1 MLALLLLA
9 AALGLDNFAA
19 AIGIGVGGVRGATR
33 VRVAVVFGLFEA
45 GMPVLGLLLGHG
57 LADSLGEVARW
68 LGGAVLIA
76 VGLVQG
82 AGLVR
87 ARRAAAC
94 PEGGA
99 PVAGPAVAGPPVA
112 GAPVAGA
119 PVAGAPVAGAPVA
132 SAPVAGAPVAGAPES
147 GGRPRPQRIGRML
160 IGGLVLSGDNLAAGF
175 ALGAYHTS
183 LALAAVVFGVVSVAM
198 SLAGL
203 ELGARIGAATGDR
216 SELIACALLI
226 ATGVVIAAGVL

>member
-9 AALGLDNFAA
+9 AALGLDNLAA
-19 AIGIGVGGVRGATR
+19 SIGIGVGGVRRATR

-57 LADSLGEVARW
+57 LADSLGQVARG
-68 LGGAVLIA
+68 LGGALLIA

-82 AGLVR
+82 ARLVR
-87 ARRAAAC
+87 ARRAAA

-99 PVAGPAVAGPPVA
+99 PGV
-112 GAPVAGA
+112 GAPGIGA
-119 PVAGAPVAGAPVA
+119 LEVDALEA
-132 SAPVAGAPVAGAPES
+132 
-147 GGRPRPQRIGRML
+147 GGRARPQRIGRML
-160 IGGLVLSGDNLAAGF
+160 LGGLVLSGDNLAAGF
-175 ALGAYHTS
+175 ALGAYHTN

-226 ATGVVIAAGVL
+226 ATGVIIAAGVL

>member
-9 AALGLDNFAA
+9 AALGLDNLAA
-19 AIGIGVGGVRGATR
+19 SIGIGVGGVRGATR

-57 LADSLGEVARW
+57 LADSLGQVARW

-82 AGLVR
+82 VRRVR
-87 ARRAAAC
+87 ARRAAARD
-94 PEGGA
+94 GGA
-99 PVAGPAVAGPPVA
+99 PGI
-112 GAPVAGA
+112 GAPGIGALEVDALEAGRRA
-119 PVAGAPVAGAPVA
+119 
-132 SAPVAGAPVAGAPES
+132 
-147 GGRPRPQRIGRML
+147 RPQRIGRML
-160 IGGLVLSGDNLAAGF
+160 LGGLVLSGDNLAAGF
-175 ALGAYHTS
+175 ALGAYHTN

-226 ATGVVIAAGVL
+226 ATGVIIAAGVL

>member
-9 AALGLDNFAA
+9 AALGLDNLAA
-19 AIGIGVGGVRGATR
+19 SIGIGVGGVRGATR

-57 LADSLGEVARW
+57 LADSLGQVARW

-82 AGLVR
+82 AHLVR
-87 ARRAAAC
+87 ARRAAA

-99 PVAGPAVAGPPVA
+99 PRV
-112 GAPVAGA
+112 GAPGIGA
-119 PVAGAPVAGAPVA
+119 LEVDALEA
-132 SAPVAGAPVAGAPES
+132 
-147 GGRPRPQRIGRML
+147 GGRARPQRIGRML
-160 IGGLVLSGDNLAAGF
+160 LGGLVLSGDNLAAGF
-175 ALGAYHTS
+175 ALGAYHTN

-226 ATGVVIAAGVL
+226 ATGVIIAAGVL

>member
-9 AALGLDNFAA
+9 AALGLDNLAA
-19 AIGIGVGGVRGATR
+19 SIGIGVGGVRGATR

-57 LADSLGEVARW
+57 LADSLGQVARW
-68 LGGAVLIA
+68 LGGALLIA

-82 AGLVR
+82 AHLVR
-87 ARRAAAC
+87 ARRAAA

-99 PVAGPAVAGPPVA
+99 PRV
-112 GAPVAGA
+112 GAPGIGA
-119 PVAGAPVAGAPVA
+119 LEVDALEA
-132 SAPVAGAPVAGAPES
+132 
-147 GGRPRPQRIGRML
+147 GGRARPQRIGRML
-160 IGGLVLSGDNLAAGF
+160 LGGLVLSGDNLAAGF
-175 ALGAYHTS
+175 ALGAYHTN

-226 ATGVVIAAGVL
+226 ATGVIIAAGVL

>member
-1 MLALLLLA
+1 VLALLLLA
-9 AALGLDNFAA
+9 AALGLDNLAA
-19 AIGIGVGGVRGATR
+19 SIGIGVGGVRGATR

-57 LADSLGEVARW
+57 LADSLGQVARW

-82 AGLVR
+82 ARLVR
-87 ARRAAAC
+87 ARRAAA
-94 PEGGA
+94 PDGGA
-99 PVAGPAVAGPPVA
+99 PGISAPGI
-112 GAPVAGA
+112 GAPGIGA
-119 PVAGAPVAGAPVA
+119 PGIGAPGTGAVEVDA
-132 SAPVAGAPVAGAPES
+132 LEA
-147 GGRPRPQRIGRML
+147 GGRARPQRIGRML
-160 IGGLVLSGDNLAAGF
+160 LGGLVLSGDNLAAGF
-175 ALGAYHTS
+175 ALGAYHTN

-226 ATGVVIAAGVL
+226 ATGVIIAAGVL

>member
-9 AALGLDNFAA
+9 AALGLDNLAA
-19 AIGIGVGGVRGATR
+19 SIGIGVGGVRGATR

-57 LADSLGEVARW
+57 LADSLGQVARW

-82 AGLVR
+82 ARLVR
-87 ARRAAAC
+87 ARHAAA
-94 PEGGA
+94 PGIAAPGIAAPGIGA
-99 PVAGPAVAGPPVA
+99 PGI
-112 GAPVAGA
+112 GAPGIGA
-119 PVAGAPVAGAPVA
+119 LEVDALEA
-132 SAPVAGAPVAGAPES
+132 
-147 GGRPRPQRIGRML
+147 GGRARPQRIGRML
-160 IGGLVLSGDNLAAGF
+160 LGGLVLSGDNLAAGF
-175 ALGAYHTS
+175 ALGAYHTN

-226 ATGVVIAAGVL
+226 ATGVIIAAGVL

>member
-99 PVAGPAVAGPPVA
+99 P
-112 GAPVAGA
+112 
-119 PVAGAPVAGAPVA
+119 
-132 SAPVAGAPVAGAPES
+132 ES

>member
-57 LADSLGEVARW
+57 LADSLGQVARW

-82 AGLVR
+82 ARLVR
-87 ARRAAAC
+87 ARRAAA
-94 PEGGA
+94 PGIAAPGIAAPGIGA
-99 PVAGPAVAGPPVA
+99 PGI
-112 GAPVAGA
+112 GAPGIGA
-119 PVAGAPVAGAPVA
+119 LEVDALEA
-132 SAPVAGAPVAGAPES
+132 
-147 GGRPRPQRIGRML
+147 GGRARPQRIGRML
-160 IGGLVLSGDNLAAGF
+160 LGGLVLSGDNLAAGF
-175 ALGAYHTS
+175 ALGAYHTN

-226 ATGVVIAAGVL
+226 ATGVIIAAGVL

>member
-9 AALGLDNFAA
+9 AALGLDNLAA
-19 AIGIGVGGVRGATR
+19 SIGIGVGGVRGATR

-57 LADSLGEVARW
+57 LADSLGQVARW
-68 LGGAVLIA
+68 LGGALLIA

-82 AGLVR
+82 ARLVR
-87 ARRAAAC
+87 ARRAAA

-99 PVAGPAVAGPPVA
+99 PGV
-112 GAPVAGA
+112 GAPGIGA
-119 PVAGAPVAGAPVA
+119 LEVDALEA
-132 SAPVAGAPVAGAPES
+132 
-147 GGRPRPQRIGRML
+147 GGRARPQRIGRML
-160 IGGLVLSGDNLAAGF
+160 LGGLVLSGDNLAAGF
-175 ALGAYHTS
+175 ALGAYHTN

-226 ATGVVIAAGVL
+226 ATGVIIAAGVL

>member
-9 AALGLDNFAA
+9 AALGLDNLAA
-19 AIGIGVGGVRGATR
+19 SIGIGVGGVRGATR

-57 LADSLGEVARW
+57 LADSLGQVARW

-82 AGLVR
+82 ARLVR
-87 ARRAAAC
+87 ARCAAA
-94 PEGGA
+94 PEVGSPGVGA
-99 PVAGPAVAGPPVA
+99 LEVDAPGV
-112 GAPVAGA
+112 GALGVDALEA
-119 PVAGAPVAGAPVA
+119 
-132 SAPVAGAPVAGAPES
+132 
-147 GGRPRPQRIGRML
+147 GGRARPQRIGRML
-160 IGGLVLSGDNLAAGF
+160 LGGLVLSGDNLAAGF
-175 ALGAYHTS
+175 ALGAYHTN

-226 ATGVVIAAGVL
+226 ATGVIIAAGVL

>member
-9 AALGLDNFAA
+9 AALGLDNLAA

-87 ARRAAAC
+87 ARHAAA
-94 PEGGA
+94 PAGGA
-99 PVAGPAVAGPPVA
+99 PEA
-112 GAPVAGA
+112 GALA
-119 PVAGAPVAGAPVA
+119 P
-132 SAPVAGAPVAGAPES
+132 
-147 GGRPRPQRIGRML
+147 GGRARPQRIGRQPIWRQL
-160 IGGLVLSGDNLAAGF
+160 LGGLVLSGDNLAAGF
-175 ALGAYHTS
+175 ALGAYHAS
-183 LALAAVVFGVVSVAM
+183 LALAAAVFGVVSVAM

-203 ELGARIGAATGDR
+203 ELGARIGAVTGDR

-226 ATGVVIAAGVL
+226 ATGAVIASGAL